1 MQAWLPNEQLL
12 SIRHDAGSRPLVH
25 PPARRQGNPALLR
38 PMPRR
43 LNLETAVIPTGSEHL
58 WHRRYRYAPLFLP
71 ADRYQNLATTY
82 IFDWLGSHFGVVEE
96 LGQTSS
102 SSSAHA
108 RCTPNGRSS
117 HAPSQHHRGLDVPCR
132 KNCSNAVP
140 SDISERLGI
149 PDAPS
154 QRTPFYRIHLSLN
167 PASILL
173 PGLLKPMLNRRQH
186 RCHHLPGARRTQLYR
201 GLDP

>member
-1 MQAWLPNEQLL
+1 MLHSFFLPIDTKIL
-12 SIRHDAGSRPLVH
+12 
-25 PPARRQGNPALLR
+25 
-38 PMPRR
+38 PRR
-43 LNLETAVIPTGSEHL
+43 TFLIGSEATSVSSKSSGRL
-58 WHRRYRYAPLFLP
+58 PHRLRLTLDALQT
-71 ADRYQNLATTY
+71 DEVAT
-82 IFDWLGSHFGVVEE
+82 LH
-96 LGQTSS
+96 
-102 SSSAHA
+102 H
-108 RCTPNGRSS
+108 N
-117 HAPSQHHRGLDVPCR
+117 HRGLDVPCR

-154 QRTPFYRIHLSLN
+154 QRTPFYRIHPSLN

>member
-1 MQAWLPNEQLL
+1 MLHSFFLPIDTKIL
-12 SIRHDAGSRPLVH
+12 
-25 PPARRQGNPALLR
+25 
-38 PMPRR
+38 PRR
-43 LNLETAVIPTGSEHL
+43 TFLIGSE
-58 WHRRYRYAPLFLP
+58 
-71 ADRYQNLATTY
+71 AT
-82 IFDWLGSHFGVVEE
+82 SVSSKSS
-96 LGQTSS
+96 GQTSS

-154 QRTPFYRIHLSLN
+154 QRTPFYRIHPSLN